1 MSENQHEHHH
11 CHGNQHHQTAKCCCL
26 ENPAEQRDLEHMKE
40 CVKMLR
46 EKADMIEKNLS
57 S

>member
-1 MSENQHEHHH
+1 MNNHHH
-11 CHGNQHHQTAKCCCL
+11 SSHHCGNHHDHPHKCCCL
-26 ENPAEQRDLEHMKE
+26 EKPDDQKDLEHMKE